1 MGVAVA
7 LAVGCGGPGPSPSGP
22 PSPGSASPSA
32 NSPAATASGAS
43 TPSVVSGITIDRG
56 LLAIVPATVG
66 GVAISPDPDTAA
78 QIATDPALAGQVE
91 ALAVGLAVGPG
102 ASGAEDIAIV
112 NVIRLRNGVFGEEFF
127 RDWRDTYDE
136 AACEPAGGVAGHAQ
150 ATIDGRLVFIGSCTG
165 GAFTHHVALEGER
178 LIVSVTSVGPQRFGE
193 QVVANLTP

>member
-32 NSPAATASGAS
+32 NSPAAIASGAS
-43 TPSVVSGITIDRG
+43 TPSVVSGITIDPG

-150 ATIDGRLVFIGSCTG
+150 ARLDDRLVYIGSCTG
-165 GAFTHHVALEGER
+165 GASTHHVALEADGI
-178 LIVSVTSVGPQRFGE
+178 IVSVTSVGARRFGE
-193 QVVANLTP
+193 QVVSNLTP